1 MKDSKNTK
9 EVIYKKHNVNS
20 LFDKA
25 IKIDIKRKSDDITAK
40 SNLLLMNKTN
50 SNKETAGDS
59 GINKIYHKSSMA
71 IPKQKKICI
80 KFKDLIVDSVKD
92 EDSNCHLELAL
103 MIKKGKLSHNNSK
116 KKYSKCDN
124 GNFTIKNEKLQKS
137 KSISKVVI
145 LGSNEKEN
153 ITIKK
158 IKKTFCCF

>member
-1 MKDSKNTK
+1 MKDHKNSK

-25 IKIDIKRKSDDITAK
+25 IKINPKRKSDDITTK
-40 SNLLLMNKTN
+40 SKLLLMAKTN
-50 SNKETAGDS
+50 SNMETAGDS
-59 GINKIYHKSSMA
+59 EIKKFYHKSSMA

-80 KFKDLIVDSVKD
+80 KFKDLVIDSVKN
-92 EDSNCHLELAL
+92 EDSNSHLELAL
-103 MIKKGKLSHNNSK
+103 MIKKGKIHRNKFK

-124 GNFTIKNEKLQKS
+124 GNPSIKIEQLQKS
-137 KSISKVVI
+137 KSISKVI

-158 IKKTFCCF
+158 IKKIFCCF

>member
-1 MKDSKNTK
+1 MKDYIKSK

-25 IKIDIKRKSDDITAK
+25 IKINPKRKSDDITAK
-40 SNLLLMNKTN
+40 SNLLLLNKTN
-50 SNKETAGDS
+50 SNNKETVGDS

-80 KFKDLIVDSVKD
+80 KFKDLIVDSVKN

-137 KSISKVVI
+137 KSISKVI